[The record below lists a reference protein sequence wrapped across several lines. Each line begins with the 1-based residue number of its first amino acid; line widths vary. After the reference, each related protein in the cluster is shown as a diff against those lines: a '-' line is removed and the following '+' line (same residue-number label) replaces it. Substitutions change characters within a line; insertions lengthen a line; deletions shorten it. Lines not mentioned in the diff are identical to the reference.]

1 MAVEMSIQEYIRE
14 RSDRDGFETAMFI
27 YQSALTQMGS
37 RIEVLNSE
45 LNHMH
50 SYNPIEYVKSRL
62 KTPESIMKKLRK
74 NGHNL
79 NIEDMIEYVNDIA
92 GIRITCSFF
101 SEIYFVAD
109 MIARQDNL
117 EVISIKDYISQP
129 KESGYKSYH
138 MLLSI
143 PVALG
148 DAKVPTKV
156 ELQIRTMAM
165 DFWASLEH
173 KIYYKYEGNAPHSRH
188 TEVPIEDIHNCKEL
202 TVLAESDE
210 AGLFLAMADGGRK
223 IFVMGHPEYDR
234 VTLDGEYKRDVSKN
248 LPIEIPENYYK
259 DNNPENRPLLMWRA
273 HANNL
278 YTNWLNYYVY
288 QSTPF
293 DLYGTPDFSEI

>member
-156 ELQIRTMAM
+156 QLRTIAM

-173 KIYYKYEGNAPHSRH
+173 KIYYKYEGNAPDYFERELQECSSIISRLDAKMM
-188 TEVPIEDIHNCKEL
+188 TLNEAMKRIEGDP
-202 TVLAESDE
+202 
-210 AGLFLAMADGGRK
+210 GL
-223 IFVMGHPEYDR
+223 
-234 VTLDGEYKRDVSKN
+234 
-248 LPIEIPENYYK
+248 
-259 DNNPENRPLLMWRA
+259 
-273 HANNL
+273 
-278 YTNWLNYYVY
+278 
-288 QSTPF
+288 
-293 DLYGTPDFSEI
+293 

>member
-117 EVISIKDYISQP
+117 EGLYQP
-129 KESGYKSYH
+129 AQGKRLQELSYAFVHSGSVRRCQG
-138 MLLSI
+138 S
-143 PVALG
+143 
-148 DAKVPTKV
+148 
-156 ELQIRTMAM
+156 
-165 DFWASLEH
+165 
-173 KIYYKYEGNAPHSRH
+173 N
-188 TEVPIEDIHNCKEL
+188 
-202 TVLAESDE
+202 
-210 AGLFLAMADGGRK
+210 
-223 IFVMGHPEYDR
+223 
-234 VTLDGEYKRDVSKN
+234 
-248 LPIEIPENYYK
+248 
-259 DNNPENRPLLMWRA
+259 
-273 HANNL
+273 
-278 YTNWLNYYVY
+278 
-288 QSTPF
+288 
-293 DLYGTPDFSEI
+293 

>member
-117 EVISIKDYISQP
+117 EVISIKDYISNP
-129 KESGYKSYH
+129 KKSGYMSYH

-143 PVALG
+143 PVALA
-148 DAKVPTKV
+148 DAVIPTKV

-173 KIYYKYEGNAPHSRH
+173 KMYYKYEGNAPDYFERELQECSSIISRLDAKMM
-188 TEVPIEDIHNCKEL
+188 TLNEAMKRIEGDP
-202 TVLAESDE
+202 
-210 AGLFLAMADGGRK
+210 GL
-223 IFVMGHPEYDR
+223 
-234 VTLDGEYKRDVSKN
+234 
-248 LPIEIPENYYK
+248 
-259 DNNPENRPLLMWRA
+259 
-273 HANNL
+273 
-278 YTNWLNYYVY
+278 
-288 QSTPF
+288 
-293 DLYGTPDFSEI
+293 

>member
-1 MAVEMSIQEYIRE
+1 
-14 RSDRDGFETAMFI
+14 
-27 YQSALTQMGS
+27 
-37 RIEVLNSE
+37 
-45 LNHMH
+45 
-50 SYNPIEYVKSRL
+50 
-62 KTPESIMKKLRK
+62 
-74 NGHNL
+74 
-79 NIEDMIEYVNDIA
+79 MIEYVNDIA

-173 KIYYKYEGNAPHSRH
+173 KLRYKKNIPESEAEYLA
-188 TEVPIEDIHNCKEL
+188 KEL
-202 TVLAESDE
+202 VECAGISASLDQRME
-210 AGLFLAMADGGRK
+210 AIRDRMEAAQEK
-223 IFVMGHPEYDR
+223 I
-234 VTLDGEYKRDVSKN
+234 S
-248 LPIEIPENYYK
+248 
-259 DNNPENRPLLMWRA
+259 
-273 HANNL
+273 
-278 YTNWLNYYVY
+278 
-288 QSTPF
+288 
-293 DLYGTPDFSEI
+293 

>member
-1 MAVEMSIQEYIRE
+1 MAVEMSIQEYIRQ

-27 YQSALTQMGS
+27 YQSALTQMRS

-109 MIARQDNL
+109 MISHQDNL
-117 EVISIKDYISQP
+117 SVISIKDYISHP

-173 KIYYKYEGNAPHSRH
+173 KIYYKYEGNAPDYFERELQECSSIISRLDAKMM
-188 TEVPIEDIHNCKEL
+188 TLNEAMKRIEGDP
-202 TVLAESDE
+202 
-210 AGLFLAMADGGRK
+210 GL
-223 IFVMGHPEYDR
+223 
-234 VTLDGEYKRDVSKN
+234 
-248 LPIEIPENYYK
+248 
-259 DNNPENRPLLMWRA
+259 
-273 HANNL
+273 
-278 YTNWLNYYVY
+278 
-288 QSTPF
+288 
-293 DLYGTPDFSEI
+293 

>member
-138 MLLSI
+138 MIVTIPIFLSDRM
-143 PVALG
+143 V
-148 DAKVPTKV
+148 DTKV
-156 ELQIRTMAM
+156 EIQIRTIAM

-173 KIYYKYEGNAPHSRH
+173 KIYYKYEGNAPDYFERELQECSSIISRLDAKLM
-188 TEVPIEDIHNCKEL
+188 TLNEAMKRIEGDP
-202 TVLAESDE
+202 
-210 AGLFLAMADGGRK
+210 GL
-223 IFVMGHPEYDR
+223 
-234 VTLDGEYKRDVSKN
+234 
-248 LPIEIPENYYK
+248 
-259 DNNPENRPLLMWRA
+259 
-273 HANNL
+273 
-278 YTNWLNYYVY
+278 
-288 QSTPF
+288 
-293 DLYGTPDFSEI
+293 

>member
-1 MAVEMSIQEYIRE
+1 MAVEMSIQEYIRQ

-148 DAKVPTKV
+148 DAEPWPWISGQVWS
-156 ELQIRTMAM
+156 IRSTTNM
-165 DFWASLEH
+165 
-173 KIYYKYEGNAPHSRH
+173 
-188 TEVPIEDIHNCKEL
+188 KEMHRIIL
-202 TVLAESDE
+202 NGSC
-210 AGLFLAMADGGRK
+210 R
-223 IFVMGHPEYDR
+223 
-234 VTLDGEYKRDVSKN
+234 S
-248 LPIEIPENYYK
+248 
-259 DNNPENRPLLMWRA
+259 A
-273 HANNL
+273 HRSSPG
-278 YTNWLNYYVY
+278 WM
-288 QSTPF
+288 PR
-293 DLYGTPDFSEI
+293 

>member
-156 ELQIRTMAM
+156 ELQIRTIAM

-173 KIYYKYEGNAPHSRH
+173 QLKYKTEGDVPDEIAAELKDCSDVIANTDQRMQNIYNTLKTNK
-188 TEVPIEDIHNCKEL
+188 TE
-202 TVLAESDE
+202 
-210 AGLFLAMADGGRK
+210 
-223 IFVMGHPEYDR
+223 
-234 VTLDGEYKRDVSKN
+234 
-248 LPIEIPENYYK
+248 K
-259 DNNPENRPLLMWRA
+259 DQE
-273 HANNL
+273 
-278 YTNWLNYYVY
+278 
-288 QSTPF
+288 
-293 DLYGTPDFSEI
+293 

>member
-129 KESGYKSYH
+129 KESGYKSY

-173 KIYYKYEGNAPHSRH
+173 KIYYKYEGNAPGYFERELQECSSIISRLDAKMM
-188 TEVPIEDIHNCKEL
+188 TLNEAMKRIEGDP
-202 TVLAESDE
+202 
-210 AGLFLAMADGGRK
+210 GL
-223 IFVMGHPEYDR
+223 
-234 VTLDGEYKRDVSKN
+234 
-248 LPIEIPENYYK
+248 
-259 DNNPENRPLLMWRA
+259 
-273 HANNL
+273 
-278 YTNWLNYYVY
+278 
-288 QSTPF
+288 
-293 DLYGTPDFSEI
+293 

>member
-1 MAVEMSIQEYIRE
+1 MSIQEYIRE

-173 KIYYKYEGNAPHSRH
+173 KINYKFEGNAPEHIKDELYACARMVSALDAKMLSLN
-188 TEVPIEDIHNCKEL
+188 EEIQAIEKEQEQKSL
-202 TVLAESDE
+202 
-210 AGLFLAMADGGRK
+210 
-223 IFVMGHPEYDR
+223 
-234 VTLDGEYKRDVSKN
+234 
-248 LPIEIPENYYK
+248 
-259 DNNPENRPLLMWRA
+259 
-273 HANNL
+273 
-278 YTNWLNYYVY
+278 
-288 QSTPF
+288 
-293 DLYGTPDFSEI
+293 